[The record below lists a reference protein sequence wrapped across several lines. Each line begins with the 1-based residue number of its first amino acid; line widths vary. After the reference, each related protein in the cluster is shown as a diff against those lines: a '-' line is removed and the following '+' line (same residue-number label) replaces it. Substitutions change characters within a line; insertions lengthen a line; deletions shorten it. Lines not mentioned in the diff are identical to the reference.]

1 MARPM
6 EFDRDQALGEA
17 IKVFSSHGYEGSS
30 TTTLLE
36 RMGIA
41 RQSLYGAFGDKR
53 RLFLEALKRHN
64 AESVAEIT
72 APLNSDLPCLEALE
86 ASLLAFAR
94 PGAEPQTGCLGVGS
108 VAEFGRADPD
118 INAIND
124 ASGQALR
131 EALARRLNKGIAAGE
146 VAADIDPEQTAHFLL
161 TVRVGLKI
169 AARGC
174 ASREALGEM
183 VRMAL
188 RGLRPA

>member
-6 EFDRDQALGEA
+6 EFDRDEALATA

-30 TTTLLE
+30 TATLLE

-64 AESVAEIT
+64 AESIAEIV
-72 APLNSDLPCLEALE
+72 APLGADMPCLEALE

-94 PGAEPQTGCLGVGS
+94 PGADPQAGCLGVGS
-108 VAEFGRADPD
+108 VAEFGRIDPD

-124 ASGQALR
+124 ASGQELR
-131 EALARRLNKGIAAGE
+131 TALARRIGDGIAAGE
-146 VAADIDPEQTAHFLL
+146 VAADIDPEKTAHFLL
-161 TVRVGLKI
+161 TVRTGLKI

-174 ASREALGEM
+174 ATREQLREM
-183 VRMAL
+183 VQMAL

>member
-6 EFDRDQALGEA
+6 EFDRDEALASA

-30 TTTLLE
+30 TATLLE
-36 RMGIA
+36 KMGIA

-64 AESVAEIT
+64 AESLAEII
-72 APLNSDLPCLEALE
+72 APLDADLPCLEALE

-94 PGAEPQTGCLGVGS
+94 PGADPQKGCLGVGS

-131 EALARRLNKGIAAGE
+131 AALARRVRDGISAGQ
-146 VAADIDPEQTAHFLL
+146 VAADIDPDQAAHFLL
-161 TVRVGLKI
+161 TVRSGLKI

-174 ASREALGEM
+174 ADREELRAM